1 MKKKEEAGK
10 KMMVEMRPLY
20 VQKWF
25 SWVEMRLLQM
35 SKWEAIKNQ
44 WRNTRVKWVLLRFS
58 IGTNEV
64 FICDKKGFGLVEI
77 RLCMVEIRLLHG
89 RNKVLYGRNLV
100 LDGGNLVLIGGK
112 LVFMVEIRFC
122 VVPEKKK
129 VKIFFTKNK
138 NKEQEMKE
146 EDFEMVEI
154 KIREVRI

>member
-1 MKKKEEAGK
+1 M
-10 KMMVEMRPLY
+10 L
-20 VQKWF
+20 
-25 SWVEMRLLQM
+25 
-35 SKWEAIKNQ
+35 KWEAIKNQ

-138 NKEQEMKE
+138 NKE
-146 EDFEMVEI
+146 
-154 KIREVRI
+154 

>member
-1 MKKKEEAGK
+1 
-10 KMMVEMRPLY
+10 
-20 VQKWF
+20 
-25 SWVEMRLLQM
+25 M

-64 FICDKKGFGLVEI
+64 FLCDKKGFGLVEI
-77 RLCMVEIRLLHG
+77 RLCMVEIRLCMVEIRLLHG
-89 RNKVLYGRNLV
+89 RYKVLYGRNLVLDGGNLV

-138 NKEQEMKE
+138 NKE
-146 EDFEMVEI
+146 
-154 KIREVRI
+154 

>member
-1 MKKKEEAGK
+1 M
-10 KMMVEMRPLY
+10 L
-20 VQKWF
+20 
-25 SWVEMRLLQM
+25 
-35 SKWEAIKNQ
+35 KWEAIKNQ

-64 FICDKKGFGLVEI
+64 FICDKKGFGLVEIRLCMVEI

-138 NKEQEMKE
+138 NKE
-146 EDFEMVEI
+146 
-154 KIREVRI
+154 

>member
-1 MKKKEEAGK
+1 
-10 KMMVEMRPLY
+10 
-20 VQKWF
+20 
-25 SWVEMRLLQM
+25 M
-35 SKWEAIKNQ
+35 SKWEPIKNQ

-122 VVPEKKK
+122 VVLEKKK
-129 VKIFFTKNK
+129 VKIFFNEK
-138 NKEQEMKE
+138 
-146 EDFEMVEI
+146 
-154 KIREVRI
+154 

>member
-1 MKKKEEAGK
+1 
-10 KMMVEMRPLY
+10 
-20 VQKWF
+20 
-25 SWVEMRLLQM
+25 M

-138 NKEQEMKE
+138 NKE
-146 EDFEMVEI
+146 
-154 KIREVRI
+154 

>member
-1 MKKKEEAGK
+1 
-10 KMMVEMRPLY
+10 
-20 VQKWF
+20 
-25 SWVEMRLLQM
+25 M
-35 SKWEAIKNQ
+35 SKWEPIKNQ
-44 WRNTRVKWVLLRFS
+44 WRNTRDKWVLLRFS

-138 NKEQEMKE
+138 NKE
-146 EDFEMVEI
+146 
-154 KIREVRI
+154 

>member
-1 MKKKEEAGK
+1 
-10 KMMVEMRPLY
+10 
-20 VQKWF
+20 
-25 SWVEMRLLQM
+25 M

-129 VKIFFTKNK
+129 VKIFFH
-138 NKEQEMKE
+138 E
-146 EDFEMVEI
+146 
-154 KIREVRI
+154 KIRIKNRK

>member
-1 MKKKEEAGK
+1 M
-10 KMMVEMRPLY
+10 L
-20 VQKWF
+20 
-25 SWVEMRLLQM
+25 
-35 SKWEAIKNQ
+35 KWEAIKNQ

-100 LDGGNLVLIGGK
+100 LDGGNLVLDGGNLVLIGGK

-138 NKEQEMKE
+138 NKE
-146 EDFEMVEI
+146 
-154 KIREVRI
+154 

>member
-1 MKKKEEAGK
+1 M
-10 KMMVEMRPLY
+10 L
-20 VQKWF
+20 
-25 SWVEMRLLQM
+25 
-35 SKWEAIKNQ
+35 KWEAIKNQ

-100 LDGGNLVLIGGK
+100 LDGGNLVLDGGNLVLIGGK

-129 VKIFFTKNK
+129 VKIFFHEK
-138 NKEQEMKE
+138 
-146 EDFEMVEI
+146 
-154 KIREVRI
+154 